1 MEDSPWKEQE
11 IKHGKWSKEE
21 DVLLK
26 EAVSFYGEK
35 QWRLIS
41 KHVPGRTPTQCLHR
55 WSKILKPGLVKGPW
69 GPDEDELLR
78 TWVATEGPSK
88 WSACAANIQG
98 RSGKQCRERWFNI
111 LDPEVKK
118 GEWRPEE
125 DSLIFQLYNT
135 YGPRWTQIA
144 KHLNGRTENSI
155 KNRFYTTIRKIK
167 PKPITGVD
175 SPVVENTLVENS
187 AVEEPYLIKKEPSM
201 PPPLP
206 QKDDDTDERMLSL
219 LQQVQ
224 QLESL
229 LHNTRR
235 EILCMEST
243 LQQDEPDN
251 SLSAKGLLDSVRRGS

>member
-1 MEDSPWKEQE
+1 MDENPWKEQE

-21 DVLLK
+21 DALLK

-55 WSKILKPGLVKGPW
+55 WSKILKPGLVKGSW
-69 GPDEDELLR
+69 SLDEDGLLR
-78 TWVATEGPSK
+78 NWVTTEGPSK
-88 WSACAANIQG
+88 WSACAQHIQG

-111 LDPEVKK
+111 LDPDVKK

-125 DSLIFQLYNT
+125 DSQIFQLYNT

-167 PKPITGVD
+167 TKSIDIVQPP
-175 SPVVENTLVENS
+175 LQ
-187 AVEEPYLIKKEPSM
+187 EEPL
-201 PPPLP
+201 PLKREESVASAP
-206 QKDDDTDERMLSL
+206 EKDDTDEKMLSL

-235 EILCMEST
+235 EILCMESN
-243 LQQDEPDN
+243 LQHEEPDN
-251 SLSAKGLLDSVRRGS
+251 SLSVKGILDSVRRGI

>member
-1 MEDSPWKEQE
+1 MDEGPWKEQE

-21 DVLLK
+21 DALLK

-41 KHVPGRTPTQCLHR
+41 KHVHGRTPTQSLHR

-69 GPDEDELLR
+69 SPDEDELLR
-78 TWVATEGPSK
+78 SWVATEGPTK
-88 WSACAANIQG
+88 WSGCATNIQG

-118 GEWRPEE
+118 GEWKPEE

-167 PKPITGVD
+167 TKPILVAE
-175 SPVVENTLVENS
+175 SPVI
-187 AVEEPYLIKKEPSM
+187 EEPYLVKKEQARS
-201 PPPLP
+201 PPTPV
-206 QKDDDTDERMLSL
+206 KEDDTDERMLGL

-251 SLSAKGLLDSVRRGS
+251 SLSVKGLLDSVRRGN

>member
-1 MEDSPWKEQE
+1 MEENPWKEQE
-11 IKHGKWSKEE
+11 IKHGKWSKDE
-21 DVLLK
+21 DSLLK
-26 EAVSFYGEK
+26 DAVSFYGEK

-69 GPDEDELLR
+69 SPDEDELLR
-78 TWVATEGPSK
+78 NWVATEGPTK
-88 WSACAANIQG
+88 WSACAQNIQG

-111 LDPEVKK
+111 LDPDVKK
-118 GEWRPEE
+118 GEWKPEE

-167 PKPITGVD
+167 TKSIDVVQTPLAEDPVPIKR
-175 SPVVENTLVENS
+175 
-187 AVEEPYLIKKEPSM
+187 EEPA
-201 PPPLP
+201 P
-206 QKDDDTDERMLSL
+206 QPVAVKDDTDERMLSL

-243 LQQDEPDN
+243 LQQEEPDN
-251 SLSAKGLLDSVRRGS
+251 TLSVKGILDSVRRS